1 MRCSDRRFGQ
11 LSGRQFRGQV
21 GTLALIVALC
31 IEPTTVSARDL
42 GSIGP
47 TYPIT
52 EPNLLQVILDRLQA
66 AQRSGELDRVNRQ
79 AQQRLRDQVEN
90 PPPVAGVVKTAQ
102 ARSFHFDPT
111 LQVTQAITDADGRV
125 LVPPGTTINPLDV
138 VPLSRPL
145 LFVDARDESQLKR
158 AKLLID
164 ERRGQLKLI
173 LTGGSYLELMRR
185 WQRPVFYD
193 QQGLLVRR
201 LGIRQVPALVT
212 QDGRRLRI
220 DELL

>member
-1 MRCSDRRFGQ
+1 MRCSDRR
-11 LSGRQFRGQV
+11 LSV
-21 GTLALIVALC
+21 KAAALALTLFGLPLIA
-31 IEPTTVSARDL
+31 SARDL
-42 GSIGP
+42 GAIGP
-47 TYPIT
+47 TYPIA

-90 PPPVAGVVKTAQ
+90 PPPVTQVAKTTQ
-102 ARSFHFDPT
+102 ARSFHFDPS

-158 AKLLID
+158 ARRLID
-164 ERRGQLKLI
+164 ERQGQLKLI
-173 LTGGSYLELMRR
+173 LTGGSYLELMKR

-193 QQGLLVRR
+193 QRGLLVQR